1 MMIVLTY
8 LFGRCIL
15 TDVSLFDRI
24 TTLTFRVKLRPVDH
38 QNCICNTVDFRFCC
52 CWGYFCSIMSH
63 KISDIITEF
72 RKDESSTITQS
83 NNSTKLMISIE
94 FFPPKTET
102 GIASLYK
109 VANQLKTSYPV
120 NFVDVTWGAGE
131 NKL

>member
-1 MMIVLTY
+1 
-8 LFGRCIL
+8 
-15 TDVSLFDRI
+15 
-24 TTLTFRVKLRPVDH
+24 
-38 QNCICNTVDFRFCC
+38 
-52 CWGYFCSIMSH
+52 MSH

-72 RKDESSTITQS
+72 RKDESSTITSIERITQN